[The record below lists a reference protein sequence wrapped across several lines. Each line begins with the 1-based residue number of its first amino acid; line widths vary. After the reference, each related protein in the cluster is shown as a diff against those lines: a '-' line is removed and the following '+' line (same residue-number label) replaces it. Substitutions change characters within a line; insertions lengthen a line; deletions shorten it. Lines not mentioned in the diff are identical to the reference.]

1 MMRSSKKTALA
12 AFILIVAG
20 CTSLPPM
27 KPVAVGG
34 LVFNNSTPQVVQDVR
49 LQVPKTGGFIT
60 CNMVLP
66 GSSCATTF
74 PSRQYRG
81 GAIVI
86 SWRQAGQAFS
96 SGKIQIRPQ
105 GNPAPGKPTTV
116 LVTIKVDN
124 SVNAFIEQ

>member
-1 MMRSSKKTALA
+1 MGTGKITVLT
-12 AFILIVAG
+12 AFILFLAS

-27 KPVAVGG
+27 KPVTVGG
-34 LVFNNSTPQVVQDVR
+34 LVFHNETPRVVQDVR
-49 LQVPKTGGFIT
+49 LQVSKTGRFIT